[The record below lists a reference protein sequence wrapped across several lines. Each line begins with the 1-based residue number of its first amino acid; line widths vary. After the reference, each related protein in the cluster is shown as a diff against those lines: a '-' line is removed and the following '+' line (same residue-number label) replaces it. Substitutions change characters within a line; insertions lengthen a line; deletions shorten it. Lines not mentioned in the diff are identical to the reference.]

1 MKSRTLLLTILVVE
15 GGKLKKHGEKPSQ
28 KGIKN
33 SYDARYGNRTRAT
46 LVRNERMERVLVDLL
61 WEIFPG
67 GDSNIKKVEMLVEN
81 FEIDP

>member
-1 MKSRTLLLTILVVE
+1 MILVVE

-33 SYDARYGNRTRAT
+33 SYDTRAT

-61 WEIFPG
+61 WEISPGGG